1 VLLHYLH
8 VQLIQLLLKMD
19 LIAKIELVKRVNVNI
34 LDQERHVHQEF
45 VQKPPQNTYQSLDVL
60 IISQIVFI
68 MVHNV

>member
-1 VLLHYLH
+1 VLLHYFH

-45 VQKPPQNTYQSLDVL
+45 VQKPLQNSYQQLDVL